1 MRAVVVSEYG
11 GPEVLKLADLPEPEP
26 GPGEVTITVRF
37 AGVNFTDV
45 RNRIGDGLGVVP
57 FVPGVEVAGTVR
69 RVGEGVTGLAPG
81 QPVAALTRGHGYAE
95 VVRAAADLTVPL
107 PENLAGR
114 PEAGGMLVTIPLA
127 LMLLRRVARVLPE
140 ETVLLHGAAGGVGTV
155 TGQLARHWGLRPLL
169 GTVSGAAKAG
179 VARGHGYGQVFGYT
193 DFAEGVLAAT
203 AGRGVDVVL
212 DPVGGQVRAKSF
224 GLLAPFGRLVTYSN
238 ISREPEVVPDATW
251 MRARCVGYLGF
262 SGGQLPLRDPASV
275 RPSLQEAAGL
285 VSSGAVEV
293 RVTEVYPLDQAARA
307 HQVFERRAAVGKF
320 ILAV

>member
-1 MRAVVVSEYG
+1 MRAVVVREYG
-11 GPEVLKLADLPEPEP
+11 GPEVLTLVDLPEPAP

-69 RVGEGVTGLAPG
+69 RVGDGVTGLSPG
-81 QPVAALTRGHGYAE
+81 QPVASLTRGHGYAE

-107 PENLAGR
+107 PENLAWR
-114 PEAGGMLVTIPLA
+114 PESGGMLVTVPLA
-127 LMLLRRVARVLPE
+127 LMLLRRVARVRPE

-169 GTVSGAAKAG
+169 GTASSPAKAEF
-179 VARGHGYGQVFGYT
+179 ARGHGYGHVFGYT
-193 DFAEGVLAAT
+193 DFSDGVLAAT
-203 AGRGVDVVL
+203 AGRGADVVL

-224 GLLAPFGRLVTYSN
+224 ELLAPFGRLVTYSN

-262 SGGQLPLRDPASV
+262 SSGQLPLRDPSLI
-275 RPSLQEAAGL
+275 RPSLLEAAEL
-285 VSSGAVEV
+285 IASGTIEV
-293 RVTEVYPLDQAARA
+293 RVTEVFPLEHAAQA
-307 HQVFERRAAVGKF
+307 HQMFERRAAVGKF
-320 ILAV
+320 ILAA

>member
-11 GPEVLKLADLPEPEP
+11 GPEVLTIRDMPEPEP
-26 GPGEVTITVRF
+26 GPGEVTITVAF

-69 RVGEGVTGLAPG
+69 RAGHGVTGLSPG
-81 QPVAALTRGHGYAE
+81 QPVASLTRGHGYAE
-95 VVRAAADLTVPL
+95 VVSAAADLTVPL
-107 PENLAGR
+107 PENMAGR
-114 PEAGGMLVTIPLA
+114 PESAGMFVTVPLA
-127 LMLLRRVARVLPE
+127 LMLLRRVARVLPA

-169 GTVSGAAKAG
+169 GTASSPAKAEF
-179 VARGHGYGQVFGYT
+179 ARGHGYGQVFGYT

-212 DPVGGQVRAKSF
+212 DPVGGQVRARSF
-224 GLLAPFGRLVTYSN
+224 ELLAPFGRLVSYSN
-238 ISREPEVVPDATW
+238 ISREPEVVPDANW

-262 SGGQLPLRDPASV
+262 SGGQLPLRDPSLV
-275 RPSLQEAAGL
+275 RPSLLEAAEL
-285 VSSGAVEV
+285 ISSGIIDV
-293 RVTEVYPLDQAARA
+293 RVTEVFPLEQAAQA
-307 HQVFERRAAVGKF
+307 HRVFERRAAVGKF
-320 ILAV
+320 ILVI

>member
-1 MRAVVVSEYG
+1 MRAVVVREYG
-11 GPEVLKLADLPEPEP
+11 GPEVLTLADLPEPDP

-69 RVGEGVTGLAPG
+69 RVGDGVTGLSPG
-81 QPVAALTRGHGYAE
+81 QPVASLTRGHGYAE
-95 VVRAAADLTVPL
+95 VVRAAAGLTVPL
-107 PENLAGR
+107 AANLAGR
-114 PEAGGMLVTIPLA
+114 PESGGMLVTVPLA
-127 LMLLRRVARVLPE
+127 LMLLQRVARVRPE

-169 GTVSGAAKAG
+169 GTASSPAKAEF
-179 VARGHGYGQVFGYT
+179 ARRHGYGHVFGYT
-193 DFAEGVLAAT
+193 DFTDGVLAAT

-212 DPVGGQVRAKSF
+212 DPVGGQVRARSF
-224 GLLAPFGRLVTYSN
+224 KLLAPFGRLVTYSN
-238 ISREPEVVPDATW
+238 ISREPEVVPDAAW

-262 SGGQLPLRDPASV
+262 SGGQLPLRDPGLI
-275 RPSLQEAAGL
+275 RPSLLEAAGL
-285 VSSGAVEV
+285 ISSGTIEV
-293 RVTEVYPLDQAARA
+293 RVT
-307 HQVFERRAAVGKF
+307 QVFPLEHAAQAHRVFEHRAAVGKY